1 MQTSSSRRSPRLV
14 LGLCLLPA
22 LLGCNRAP
30 KATVERPFLDAA
42 VEVASPQPAEAAQ
55 PVTYGEAPRTAS
67 PVVKA
72 EETVTDHVL
81 RAAELARRGF
91 ATEAAA
97 ELRTAATLAPNDPRI
112 AAALGRALHEAGD
125 LGAAIDAY
133 RQSLRLDPNDD
144 EARFGLA
151 SAYLGRKDAQSARK
165 ELEGLALRHTND
177 PRVQKL
183 LALAREGTGDAKAAL
198 DALKQVAEA
207 APEDRAAQLELGNAR
222 ALAGDSTGA
231 ADALEKAAKLTP
243 EDAAVQLQL
252 GTALAQSGKLEDAEA
267 ALRRAT
273 SLAPG
278 DARAWRNLA
287 SVLEQRGDAEGA
299 ARVWESMLKS
309 VNNADPQGKLRERIG
324 ALRTEGLKAPPSSGE
339 RGNGQ
344 AGGDEP

>member
-1 MQTSSSRRSPRLV
+1 MQTSSSRHSPRLV
-14 LGLCLLPA
+14 LGLCLVTTLPA
-22 LLGCNRAP
+22 CNRTP
-30 KATVERPFLDAA
+30 KANVERPSLDAA
-42 VEVASPQPAEAAQ
+42 VEVASPRPVETAQTAAFAEARPAAN
-55 PVTYGEAPRTAS
+55 AP
-67 PVVKA
+67 VKA

-81 RAAELARRGF
+81 RAAELSRRGF

-112 AAALGRALHEAGD
+112 AAALGRALQEAGN
-125 LGAAIDAY
+125 LAGAVDAY

-151 SAYLGRKDAQSARK
+151 SAFLGRKDAESARK
-165 ELEGLALRHTND
+165 ELEGLALRHSND
-177 PRVQKL
+177 PRVQRL

-222 ALAGDSTGA
+222 ALAGDASGA
-231 ADALEKAAKLTP
+231 AEVLEKAAKMTP
-243 EDAAVQLQL
+243 DDPLVQLQL

-267 ALRRAT
+267 VLRTAT

-299 ARVWESMLKS
+299 ARVWESMLKN

>member
-1 MQTSSSRRSPRLV
+1 MQTSPSRRSPRLV

-22 LLGCNRAP
+22 LLGCTRAP
-30 KATVERPFLDAA
+30 KANAERPFLDAA
-42 VEVASPQPAEAAQ
+42 VEAASPEPVETQQTVTFAE
-55 PVTYGEAPRTAS
+55 PRTAAKAA
-67 PVVKA
+67 VKV
-72 EETVTDHVL
+72 EETATDHVL

-125 LGAAIDAY
+125 LGGAIDAY

-151 SAYLGRKDAQSARK
+151 SAFLGRKDPQSARK
-165 ELEGLALRHTND
+165 ELEGLALRHADD
-177 PRVQKL
+177 PRVQRM
-183 LALAREGTGDAKAAL
+183 LALAREGAGDPKAAL
-198 DALKQVAEA
+198 DALKQVAAA

-222 ALAGDSTGA
+222 ALAGDAPGA
-231 ADALEKAAKLTP
+231 AEVLAKAAKMTP
-243 EDAAVQLQL
+243 DDALVQLQL

-267 ALRRAT
+267 ALRAAT
-273 SLAPG
+273 RLAPG
-278 DARAWRNLA
+278 DERAWRNLA

-299 ARVWESMLKS
+299 ARTWESMLKS
-309 VNNADPQGKLRERIG
+309 VKNADPQGKLRERIG